1 MKLLLDTHV
10 LIWWSSSS
18 ERLSANVYN
27 LITDTSN
34 TLMFSIASVWELQ
47 IKYQL
52 GKLNLSSPIPNLIE
66 SQQRINNLQILPI
79 ELSHIYALDGL
90 PNYHRDPFDRIVIAQ
105 AIVEKIPMLSADTVF
120 DAYAVQKIW

>member
-1 MKLLLDTHV
+1 MKLLLDAHV

-34 TLMFSIASVWELQ
+34 TLMFSIASVWELK

-105 AIVEKIPMLSADTVF
+105 AIVEKIPIYVKCRYSF
-120 DAYAVQKIW
+120 